1 MKIDKVYGFTNENL
15 AVFPKIYNFD
25 KANILT
31 VLGSGDQYFQA
42 KLNGAQNVDV
52 FDINYLAWHHFV
64 LKYTAIKVLSYED
77 FM

>member
-42 KLNGAQNVDV
+42 KLNGA
-52 FDINYLAWHHFV
+52 
-64 LKYTAIKVLSYED
+64 
-77 FM
+77 